1 MLKQLRRLL
10 TSPGDDAEAAQAQFR
25 AFAKQMPLLY
35 AILATNTVAVVY
47 TLLPFDHR
55 WITLYAPGVLMAVC
69 VARSIH
75 WTLIASRSTSAS
87 EALRLMQSTVRL
99 EFLLAAGFAAW
110 GFLAIRY
117 GDAYTQAQ
125 VVFFLALTM
134 ISCMFCLTHLR
145 AAALVAE
152 MQRLTNENFRLANL
166 DSLTGLANRGAFIA
180 KAQEASNADRAWR
193 ENVAIVLVDLDGFKD
208 VNGDFGHD
216 VGDQLIAR
224 VAELFGELLPPTGT
238 LARMGGDEFAAL
250 LDGPDVEAQSAAFA
264 DAVGERLSQPILIG
278 DRALT
283 VRASLGRAS
292 AKVGE
297 CDGRELLR
305 RADVA
310 MYYVKKN
317 GRSGVQAYAPD
328 LELVRRRQH
337 VMGDE
342 IRTGLRDCEF
352 EVFYQPIVDARSK
365 AIASVEALLRWPR
378 RPSGAIG
385 PDKFIP
391 AAESSGLIHPLGLFA
406 LRRACEDVL
415 PHAAVNLSVNVSP
428 AQFHDAEFE
437 KRVEEILADTKFPAN
452 RLNLEMTEGYL
463 VDNPQRAASAI
474 ATLKSLGISVVLDDF
489 GSGYTSIA
497 YLQQYGFG
505 GIKIDRSLASRIA
518 FDPKARVLVTGVVY
532 LANGLDMPVTAEGVE
547 TEEQERLLRLV
558 GCQTLQGYRFSRPKP
573 IHELLIGGT
582 APYTAAV
589 A

>member
-10 TSPGDDAEAAQAQFR
+10 TSPGDDAEPAQARFR

-47 TLLPFDHR
+47 TLLPFGHR
-55 WITLYAPGVLMAVC
+55 WVTLYAPGVLMAVC
-69 VARSIH
+69 VARAVH
-75 WTLIASRSTSAS
+75 WAFIASRPTA
-87 EALRLMQSTVRL
+87 APQTLRLMQSTVRL
-99 EFLLAAGFAAW
+99 EFVLTAAFAAW

-117 GDAYTQAQ
+117 GDSYTQAQ

-134 ISCMFCLTHLR
+134 IGCMFCLTHLR
-145 AAALVAE
+145 SSALAAE
-152 MQRLTNENFRLANL
+152 TQRLADENFRLANR
-166 DSLTGLANRGAFIA
+166 DSLTGLANRSAFIGKTQDA
-180 KAQEASNADRAWR
+180 LNADSGSH
-193 ENVAIVLVDLDGFKD
+193 ESVAIVIVDLDGFKD

-216 VGDQLIAR
+216 VGDQLIAK
-224 VAELFGELLPPTGT
+224 VAQQFCEPLPPTGI
-238 LARMGGDEFAAL
+238 LARLGGDEFAAL
-250 LDGPDVEAQSAAFA
+250 LSGPGAEAQSAAFA
-264 DAVGERLSQPILIG
+264 EAVGEGLAQPIMIG
-278 DRALT
+278 DHALK

-310 MYYVKKN
+310 VHFVKKN
-317 GRSGVQAYAPD
+317 GKSGVQVYDRD
-328 LELVRRRQH
+328 LEVVRRRQH
-337 VMGDE
+337 ALGDE
-342 IRTGLRDCEF
+342 IRAGLRDREF

-365 AIASVEALLRWPR
+365 EIASVEALLRWPR

-391 AAESSGLIHPLGLFA
+391 AAESSGLIDPLGLFA

-428 AQFHDAEFE
+428 AQFRDPKFE
-437 KRVEEILADTKFPAN
+437 KRVEEILAETRFPAN

-474 ATLKSLGISVVLDDF
+474 ATLKSLGVSVVLDDF

-573 IHELLIGGT
+573 IHELQLGGT
-582 APYTAAV
+582 VPSTAAV

>member
-1 MLKQLRRLL
+1 MLRQLRRLL
-10 TSPGDDAEAAQAQFR
+10 TSRGDDAEPAQAQFR

-35 AILATNTVAVVY
+35 AILATNTVAVLH
-47 TLLPFDHR
+47 TLLPSGHR
-55 WITLYAPGVLMAVC
+55 WITLYAPGVLAAVC
-69 VARSIH
+69 VARAIH
-75 WTLIASRSTSAS
+75 WGRIASRATSPA
-87 EALRLMQSTVRL
+87 EALPLMRSTVRL
-99 EFLLAAGFAAW
+99 EFLLAAGFTTW
-110 GFLAIRY
+110 GILAIRY
-117 GDAYTQAQ
+117 GDGYTQAQ

-145 AAALVAE
+145 ASALVAE
-152 MQRLTNENFRLANL
+152 TQRLTDENFRLANR

-180 KAQEASNADRAWR
+180 KAQDALNAESALR
-193 ENVAIVLVDLDGFKD
+193 ESVAIVVVDLDGFKD
-208 VNGDFGHD
+208 INDDFGHD
-216 VGDQLIAR
+216 VGDQLIAK
-224 VAELFGELLPPTGT
+224 VAELFCEPLPPTGM
-238 LARMGGDEFAAL
+238 LARLGGDEFAAL
-250 LDGPDVEAQSAAFA
+250 LSGPDAEAQSTAFA
-264 DAVGERLSQPILIG
+264 EAVGVSLSQPVVIG
-278 DRALT
+278 DCTLK

-310 MYYVKKN
+310 MYFVKKN
-317 GRSGVQAYAPD
+317 GRSGVQAYTSD

-337 VMGDE
+337 ALGDE
-342 IRTGLRDCEF
+342 IRSGLRDREF

-385 PDKFIP
+385 PDRFIP

-406 LRRACEDVL
+406 LRRACEDVF

-428 AQFHDAEFE
+428 AQFCDPEFE
-437 KRVEEILADTKFPAN
+437 KRVEEILAETNFPAN